1 MFGRSVADIKQ
12 RKLFQFVDKP
22 FLRAFGSLGN
32 SGESAHVRA
41 VQGNNSVRFA
51 EINIF
56 QDNASGTAG
65 SVGQAGYSDTES
77 CAAVSL
83 SVASTS
89 PSCAV
94 SETGSVTEGAEA
106 SSDMFPSGSVSASD
120 PGSGLAV

>member
-12 RKLFQFVDKP
+12 GKLFQFVDKP

-32 SGESAHVRA
+32 SGESPHVRA

-65 SVGQAGYSDTES
+65 SVQQTGYSDAES
-77 CAAVSL
+77 CSAVSL
-83 SVASTS
+83 SVASS

-106 SSDMFPSGSVSASD
+106 SSDMFPSGSISASD
-120 PGSGLAV
+120 PGSGLTV